1 MANKFL
7 DDVGLNHLWDKIAST
22 FAKKSDVTECQ
33 KTLIVTCTADFM
45 NGTLTDVSHTLA
57 QIQSAYAEG
66 KHIILNADISQLS
79 SNAKASLPLIMVE
92 ETGVHFSA
100 VIFMGDGATAITT
113 GIRPSAGNYL
123 MVMPLVQQSQ
133 IGGLTFAT
141 SSTAPTVD
149 DSNVITFVDEG

>member
-1 MANKFL
+1 MANEFL
-7 DDVGLNHLWDKIAST
+7 DKNGLKHFWDRATSI

-66 KHIILNADISQLS
+66 KHIILNADINQLS
-79 SNAKASLPLIMVE
+79 PNAKATLPLIMVE
-92 ETGVHFSA
+92 DTGAHFSA
-100 VIFMGDGATAITT
+100 VIFMSDTATAITT

-141 SSTAPTVD
+141 SSTAPTGVSD
-149 DSNVITFVDEG
+149 NTITFVDEG